1 MPRGVIDPSTPV
13 GMKGFFVPEPL
24 QIRGVSKTFGKKG
37 SAMQAL
43 QPISLDIAPGEF
55 LVIVG
60 PSGCGK
66 STLLRL
72 IGGLEQPTQGSIAI
86 GSKQVDSVDPRCAIV
101 FQEPRLFPW
110 KKVTANIAVG
120 ARRLDRK
127 PDPQV
132 LVDRVGLSG
141 FEQHYPNQL
150 SGGMA
155 QRVALARALI
165 GGPQVI
171 LLDEPFAA
179 LDALT
184 RLRMQDLVNDI
195 CGSVGSTVV
204 MVTHDIDEA
213 LHLADRIVVM
223 SPRPGT
229 IVEEISIDTP
239 RPRERGDAHL
249 AALRARILRHFG
261 FETCTESA
269 AVVAA
274 TPADRQ
280 LLKSTIEQGD
290 LSFMNRRR
298 FTLMGASAL
307 GLGALGVVPRFQH
320 AAAQDAPGKIVLD
333 YAFYNPSS
341 LVLKEFGW
349 IEEDV
354 AADGVEIEWV
364 WSAGSNKANEYLRS
378 DAVDLGSTAGSA
390 ALLARANGSGI
401 QTVYLYSQP
410 EWSALVAPP
419 GSDITTVEGLAGK
432 KVAATKGTDPYFF
445 LLRSL
450 NEVGLSG
457 NDVEV
462 VNVQHADGKTAL
474 ENGDVDAWAGLDP
487 YMAQT
492 EIEHGSTL
500 FHRNI
505 DFNSW
510 GFLNARTKFLDEHP
524 AYVTRILVQ
533 YERARQW
540 IRDNPDEASAILA
553 RDADLSKDVADKELF
568 ERTNLDIDPVPGP
581 TQTAV
586 LEEIIP
592 IFEAE
597 DQLQPGADVNQA
609 LAELFNTTFIEEAIA
624 QSGAGS

>member
-1 MPRGVIDPSTPV
+1 
-13 GMKGFFVPEPL
+13 
-24 QIRGVSKTFGKKG
+24 
-37 SAMQAL
+37 
-43 QPISLDIAPGEF
+43 
-55 LVIVG
+55 
-60 PSGCGK
+60 
-66 STLLRL
+66 
-72 IGGLEQPTQGSIAI
+72 
-86 GSKQVDSVDPRCAIV
+86 
-101 FQEPRLFPW
+101 
-110 KKVTANIAVG
+110 
-120 ARRLDRK
+120 
-127 PDPQV
+127 
-132 LVDRVGLSG
+132 
-141 FEQHYPNQL
+141 
-150 SGGMA
+150 
-155 QRVALARALI
+155 
-165 GGPQVI
+165 
-171 LLDEPFAA
+171 
-179 LDALT
+179 
-184 RLRMQDLVNDI
+184 
-195 CGSVGSTVV
+195 
-204 MVTHDIDEA
+204 
-213 LHLADRIVVM
+213 
-223 SPRPGT
+223 
-229 IVEEISIDTP
+229 
-239 RPRERGDAHL
+239 
-249 AALRARILRHFG
+249 
-261 FETCTESA
+261 
-269 AVVAA
+269 
-274 TPADRQ
+274 
-280 LLKSTIEQGD
+280 
-290 LSFMNRRR
+290 
-298 FTLMGASAL
+298 
-307 GLGALGVVPRFQH
+307 
-320 AAAQDAPGKIVLD
+320 
-333 YAFYNPSS
+333 
-341 LVLKEFGW
+341 
-349 IEEDV
+349 
-354 AADGVEIEWV
+354 DGVEIEWV